1 MIHHTGDIDIYY
13 ETHGA
18 LGDTDRPWIVFAH
31 SLACASAMWRP
42 QIDEFAER
50 CRILVFDTRGHGR
63 SSAPK
68 PGTDGA
74 GYAFDD
80 LVADT
85 ESLLTALGIE
95 HPHFVG
101 LSMGGM
107 LAQAFALK
115 HPGRLRSLTVADSV
129 SEWPP
134 EMVEVFAGRVAQARQ
149 GGMQAV
155 VEGSLGRWFTPA
167 FHKSNPAEVA
177 TIARLIADT
186 PVDGYAGCS
195 YSIPRIN
202 FTSQLKNIDAP
213 ILVMV
218 GKEDPATTMV
228 MAQQIH
234 SAAPGSSLA
243 VIERA
248 SHLSNIEQPAAFN
261 TAIRNFLNQSTSNR
275 AL

>member
-1 MIHHTGDIDIYY
+1 MIHRNGNIDIFY
-13 ETHGA
+13 EVHGA
-18 LGDTDRPWIVFAH
+18 VDDRNRPWIVFAH
-31 SLACASAMWRP
+31 SLACTSAMWGP
-42 QIDEFAER
+42 QIAEFAQR
-50 CRILVFDTRGHGR
+50 YRILTFDTRGHGH

-68 PGTDGA
+68 PGDNGA

-134 EMVEVFAGRVAQARQ
+134 ETIDIFAGRVAQARK

-155 VEGSLGRWFTPA
+155 VEGSLGRWFTPK
-167 FHKSNPAEVA
+167 FRKSNPADVA
-177 TIARLIADT
+177 MIAQLIGET

-202 FTSQLKNIDAP
+202 FTSQLKTISAP
-213 ILVMV
+213 ILVVV
-218 GKEDPATTMV
+218 GREDPATTV
-228 MAQQIH
+228 AFAQQIH
-234 SAAPGSSLA
+234 AAAPGSSLA
-243 VIERA
+243 IIDGA
-248 SHLSNIEQPAAFN
+248 SHLSNMEQPGAFN
-261 TAIRNFLNQSTSNR
+261 QAVQAFLNQTCSD
-275 AL
+275 